1 MPGDGVELLMFRPGN
16 AVAVDNRC
24 AATNAADKACSSSME
39 GQAMIV
45 ALLNQKGGALP
56 PAGRLPAG
64 FIAGLE
70 AAQKRAGLSTAV
82 QRRGPRPRDTASG
95 SARAGAPRRSRHH
108 RRPAAHRRPGAL
120 GAAGGRARAD
130 SCVPACAARGLRH
143 QPARQHHRDRARSAP
158 GARRPA
164 ASCAAR
170 GSASA
175 HRVRRQ
181 RGRWPPFTR
190 DGAGQRRRPR
200 NHRPS
205 GRIAAVDDMTA
216 KPPPN
221 SKRTA
226 KRVGIGAR
234 PPANPHAEA
243 WIRQGDADALGK
255 GDLYT
260 ARLTLDITPAMRA
273 RIKVSAFTQGVTVA
287 DLLRGL
293 LEREFPEN
301 RRENTP

>member
-1 MPGDGVELLMFRPGN
+1 MQFDDPGN
-16 AVAVDNRC
+16 RVID
-24 AATNAADKACSSSME
+24 
-39 GQAMIV
+39 
-45 ALLNQKGGALP
+45 
-56 PAGRLPAG
+56 
-64 FIAGLE
+64 
-70 AAQKRAGLSTAV
+70 
-82 QRRGPRPRDTASG
+82 
-95 SARAGAPRRSRHH
+95 
-108 RRPAAHRRPGAL
+108 
-120 GAAGGRARAD
+120 
-130 SCVPACAARGLRH
+130 AARGGFH
-143 QPARQHHRDRARSAP
+143 QQLQLAVGGHLALPAP

-181 RGRWPPFTR
+181 RGRWPPFPR

-273 RIKVSAFTQGVTVA
+273 RIKVSAFTQGVPVA